1 MCMKNTCEI
10 RFFVERDRHAR
21 RALFAI
27 YDAQSIL
34 VHILFETVSSV
45 ASSSSDI
52 RTLFF
57 FICRSYLLQFF
68 FITNILIRIRDIV
81 LVYYQLKLQL
91 FHTNIYIFHIF
102 KG

>member
-10 RFFVERDRHAR
+10 RFFVERDRHVR

-57 FICRSYLLQFF
+57 LSAEVIYSNSFLLQ
-68 FITNILIRIRDIV
+68 
-81 LVYYQLKLQL
+81 
-91 FHTNIYIFHIF
+91 IY
-102 KG
+102 